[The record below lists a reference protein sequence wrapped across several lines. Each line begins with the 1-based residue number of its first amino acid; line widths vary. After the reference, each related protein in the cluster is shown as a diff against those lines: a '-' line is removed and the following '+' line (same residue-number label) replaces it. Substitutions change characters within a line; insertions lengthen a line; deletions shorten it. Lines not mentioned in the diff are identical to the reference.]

1 MKNQKDNTK
10 DEPKPDKNKIF
21 GDNVNLDIL
30 PVTPVENELR
40 PRRKLHY
47 NIPDPYKGQLL
58 VIASP
63 IRSGKGVLMMNFL
76 LNPNFYADLFQDVH
90 IISPTILN
98 DATARFAA
106 EKWKHTC
113 HTEYSDQI
121 IKNLWKQQD
130 EKKKASL
137 EDDTCTSYC
146 LVGDDLVGIL
156 NNHQAARKGGEFIS
170 FATRFRHMVRKG
182 DPCMIIY
189 SGQKYNNTSSVLR
202 SNMTGLFVSGMLK
215 SGKEIQT
222 IKDDI
227 GDTFG
232 GHAAIDTY
240 LERAREKPFSW
251 LYFRLDSTPP
261 EVYLDFKERLF

>member
-1 MKNQKDNTK
+1 MDEQKGKVFTN
-10 DEPKPDKNKIF
+10 NS
-21 GDNVNLDIL
+21 NLDIL
-30 PVTPVENELR
+30 PVKPVETETR
-40 PRRKLHY
+40 KRRQLHY

-58 VIASP
+58 VIAAP
-63 IRSGKGVLMMNFL
+63 IRSGKGVLWNNFL
-76 LNPNFYADLFQDVH
+76 LNPNFYADLFQDVT
-90 IISPTILN
+90 IISPTIFN

-113 HTEYSDQI
+113 FCEYKDSI
-121 IKNLWKQQD
+121 IKNLWKNQED
-130 EKKKASL
+130 KKKAS
-137 EDDTCTSYC
+137 ETDDTDTGYC
-146 LVGDDLVGIL
+146 LIGDDLVGIL
-156 NNHQAARKGGEFIS
+156 NNHMSARKGGEFIS

-202 SNMTGLFVSGMLK
+202 SNMTGLLLSGNMK
-215 SGKEIQT
+215 SQKEIES

-232 GHAAIDTY
+232 GYDAIDEY
-240 LERAREKPFSW
+240 LERARQKPFSW